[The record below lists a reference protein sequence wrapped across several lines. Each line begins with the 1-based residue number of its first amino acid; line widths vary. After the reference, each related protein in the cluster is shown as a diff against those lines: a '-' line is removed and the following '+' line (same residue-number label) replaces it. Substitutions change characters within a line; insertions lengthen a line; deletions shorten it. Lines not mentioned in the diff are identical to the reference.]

1 LAGLQGA
8 RTALGRASALL
19 SLRVAA
25 FAALLAGLGAYYVGR
40 ESLRNLSTNLDV
52 AFLALVLIPA
62 VFALVWLVLPLWR
75 ARGLFAV
82 GLAFVLLAVLC
93 REAGFEISANFA
105 KLGATTA
112 LAFWFLAYF
121 ETAAWVLLV
130 AAIIPWVDAY
140 SVFKGPTK
148 HIVTERPEVFTL
160 LSFAFPV
167 PGEHGAA
174 NLGLPDLLFFAL
186 FLAASVRF
194 SLRPGW
200 TWIAMVASFGVT
212 MAVAVWWD
220 IGGLPAL
227 PLLSLG
233 FVLPN
238 ADLLWR
244 ELQASRRR
252 AQVDGG

>member
-1 LAGLQGA
+1 L
-8 RTALGRASALL
+8 
-19 SLRVAA
+19 
-25 FAALLAGLGAYYVGR
+25 FAALVVYYVVR
-40 ESLRNLSTNLDV
+40 ESLWNLSTNLDV
-52 AFLALVLIPA
+52 AFLALLLLPA

-75 ARGLFAV
+75 GRGLFAV
-82 GLAFVLLAVLC
+82 GIAFVLLALLC
-93 REAGFEISANFA
+93 RQAGLEIAANFA
-105 KLGATTA
+105 KLGATTS

-186 FLAASVRF
+186 FLAAAVRF

-200 TWIAMVASFGVT
+200 TWVGMVASFGAT

-238 ADLLWR
+238 SDLLWR